1 MAKIQRNTIKGTG
14 NGTVSTGGFPYVH
27 ITSDSLLTVEYT
39 LNGRSYSVGQGKL
52 ILPPGVTQLKVI
64 AGGAW
69 VAFLQDSVPAVNQSE
84 IHFVITDSRK
94 LLIEGD
100 DNIVFRGQDVDPAT
114 VSIAGIKDDI
124 EQLSK
129 QYLTALWSGTVTD
142 AAKYCKLKTAVLAR
156 YAN

>member
-1 MAKIQRNTIKGTG
+1 MAKIVRKTVEGVG
-14 NGTVSTGGFPYVH
+14 NGNVDVTGMIFANVEGNVT
-27 ITSDSLLTVEYT
+27 IEYT
-39 LNGRSYSVGQGKL
+39 IGGVTYSRVPGRL
-52 ILPPGVTQLKVI
+52 ILPPNVTSLKIIGTSPWKVTQ
-64 AGGAW
+64 
-69 VAFLQDSVPAVNQSE
+69 QNSVPAINQSE
-84 IHFVITDSRK
+84 IHFAITDSRK

-100 DNIVFRGQDVDPAT
+100 DNIVFRGQDVDPVT

-129 QYLTALWSGTVTD
+129 QYMTALGTGTVTE